1 MSERRLRVL
10 TAQSIVS
17 YRLADGAPRASDTAA
32 RRRSGCERAWPGLSA
47 RVGVGMAARTRAR
60 QTGRVGGCRL
70 DLNWRS
76 ARSEGSPRGRL
87 TAGHANTAGLAV
99 PRG

>member
-47 RVGVGMAARTRAR
+47 RVGRGDGRSHAREADRAR
-60 QTGRVGGCRL
+60 RGMPTGPEL
-70 DLNWRS
+70 
-76 ARSEGSPRGRL
+76 ARRQE
-87 TAGHANTAGLAV
+87 
-99 PRG
+99 